1 MDKKLEQGQWVRW
14 ENPEGVVNFGVI
26 SGLPTNRKDGI
37 MVYPIITIDGNR
49 TAVGHDKL
57 AKVPHMRKDGA
68 ISKKKERELRKE
80 MQATRNAR
88 KSDNT
93 DTENLKH
100 EVEIL
105 RKKLADSERINE
117 ELRKEKESLANMVET
132 NAKSVSSI
140 NEKEVIESLK
150 SSVEQCLTNNNL
162 NCIVPI
168 LNLLYKI
175 AGI

>member
-14 ENPEGVVNFGVI
+14 ENPEGVVNFGAI
-26 SGLPTNRKDGI
+26 SGLPTKRKDGV
-37 MVYPIITIDGNR
+37 MVYPIITIDGNK

-57 AKVPHMRKDGA
+57 EKVPHMRKDGA
-68 ISKKKERELRKE
+68 ISKKKERELRRE
-80 MQATRNAR
+80 MEATRNAR
-88 KSDNT
+88 KSNNT
-93 DTENLKH
+93 DTENLKNEI
-100 EVEIL
+100 EVL
-105 RKKLADSERINE
+105 KKKLAESERIRE
-117 ELRKEKESLANMVET
+117 ELRKEKESLANVVET

-150 SSVEQCLTNNNL
+150 KSVEQCLMDNNL
-162 NCIVPI
+162 NHMRPV